1 MTKDPNPNQPPLF
14 PSPPAGSTPQQVA
27 QRIAD
32 SIRSSILVLFWVV
45 VGAACIAVAVV
56 SLATIY
62 WLVRLA
68 LNAIGVS

>member
-1 MTKDPNPNQPPLF
+1 MTNGPNPNLPPLF
-14 PSPPAGSTPQQVA
+14 PSPPAGSTPQQLA

-32 SIRSSILVLFWVV
+32 SIRCSIVVLFWVI
-45 VGAACIAVAVV
+45 VGAACIAAAVV
-56 SLATIY
+56 SMATIY